1 MGMSTQTPAER
12 MALRKRAIFAAC
24 KANGVDN
31 ATRRVLVKN
40 ITGCDSMADCTMLQ
54 LGDVLDHLNRGKKG
68 YAGRR
73 RVEPAVDRAPLLSK
87 IDALLAELHRV
98 TGQVHTLKYA
108 DAIAKRNGW
117 AECVDF
123 ADARA
128 LKHIVGALTRTLQY
142 QQAKKVP

>member
-1 MGMSTQTPAER
+1 MTAQQTTAQR
-12 MALRKRAIFAAC
+12 IALRRRAIFAAC
-24 KANGVDN
+24 KAAGLDED
-31 ATRRVLVKN
+31 ARRAIVLEL
-40 ITGCDSMADCTMLQ
+40 TGCTSMSQCTLAQ
-54 LGDVLDHLNRGKKG
+54 LGAVLDHLNRGKTG

-73 RVEPAVDRAPLLSK
+73 RVTPTEDRAPLLAK

-117 AECVDF
+117 AENVDF

-128 LKHIVGALTRTLQY
+128 LRHIVGALNRTLQFK
-142 QQAKKVP
+142 QAGS

>member
-1 MGMSTQTPAER
+1 MTAHQTAAER
-12 MALRKRAIFAAC
+12 IALRKRAIFAAC
-24 KANGVDN
+24 KAAGFDDD
-31 ATRRVLVKN
+31 ARRAIVRQV
-40 ITGCDSMADCTMLQ
+40 TGCGSLADCDLAQ
-54 LGDVLDHLNRGKKG
+54 LGAVLDHLNRGKAG

-73 RVEPAVDRAPLLSK
+73 RVTPAEDRAPLLAK

-123 ADARA
+123 ADPRA
-128 LKHIVGALTRTLQY
+128 LKHIVAALNRTLQFK
-142 QQAKKVP
+142 QAGS